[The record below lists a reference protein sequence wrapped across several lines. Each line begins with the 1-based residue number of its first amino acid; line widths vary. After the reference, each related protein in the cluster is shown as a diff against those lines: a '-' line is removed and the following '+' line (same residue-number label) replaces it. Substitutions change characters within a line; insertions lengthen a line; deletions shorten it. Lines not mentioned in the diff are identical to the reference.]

1 MKSGRGLV
9 IHTSLVV
16 LAMTRNLVPSQS
28 TVSELQHLL
37 GFKIIGTSA
46 RSVHKQ
52 AIGQLDAG
60 FQPSRNKKVV
70 RCQIHFGEEGGTST
84 MNAAHQQ
91 GSPSSFWSSSPTAAT
106 RGAASQ
112 VGLRAISPSG
122 NTDNT
127 SSSLFSGGCQHFD
140 SLKKAGKMQKLNVL
154 FAPAVHGTTPYSFRS
169 PNMEGILPCMFDG
182 STA

>member
-1 MKSGRGLV
+1 
-9 IHTSLVV
+9 
-16 LAMTRNLVPSQS
+16 
-28 TVSELQHLL
+28 
-37 GFKIIGTSA
+37 
-46 RSVHKQ
+46 
-52 AIGQLDAG
+52 
-60 FQPSRNKKVV
+60 
-70 RCQIHFGEEGGTST
+70 
-84 MNAAHQQ
+84 MNAAHHQQ
-91 GSPSSFWSSSPTAAT
+91 EGSPSSLWSSSPTAAT